1 MNTKALLV
9 AFAVIAAG
17 FGLSA
22 VAPALA
28 QNMTGGNMTGGNMTG
43 GNMTMTMNR
52 NMTSMGENM
61 TQPLE
66 DENMTAG
73 G

>member
-1 MNTKALLV
+1 MNTKTLLV
-9 AFAVIAAG
+9 AFAIVAAG

-22 VAPALA
+22 VAPALG
-28 QNMTGGNMTGGNMTG
+28 QNMTGGN
-43 GNMTMTMNR
+43 NMTMAMNG
-52 NMTSMGENM
+52 NMTSMGGNM

>member
-1 MNTKALLV
+1 MVT
-9 AFAVIAAG
+9 AFGVTAIA
-17 FGLSA
+17 SP
-22 VAPALA
+22 VLA
-28 QNMTGGNMTGGNMTG
+28 QNMSGSENMTAAMDDNMTAMG
-43 GNMTMTMNR
+43 G
-52 NMTSMGENM
+52 NM

>member
-1 MNTKALLV
+1 LQLLQPD
-9 AFAVIAAG
+9 
-17 FGLSA
+17 L
-22 VAPALA
+22 ALA
-28 QNMTGGNMTGGNMTG
+28 QNMTGGN
-43 GNMTMTMNR
+43 NMTMTMNG
-52 NMTSMGENM
+52 NMTSMGGNM

>member
-1 MNTKALLV
+1 MNTKILLV
-9 AFAVIAAG
+9 ASAIVVAG

-28 QNMTGGNMTGGNMTG
+28 QNMTGGE
-43 GNMTMTMNR
+43 NMTMIMDE
-52 NMTSMGENM
+52 NMTSMGDNM

>member
-9 AFAVIAAG
+9 AFAVVAAG

-28 QNMTGGNMTGGNMTG
+28 QNMTGGNMT
-43 GNMTMTMNR
+43 MTMNG

>member
-1 MNTKALLV
+1 MNTKTLLV
-9 AFAVIAAG
+9 AFAIVVAG

-28 QNMTGGNMTGGNMTG
+28 QNRTGFD
-43 GNMTMTMNR
+43 NMTMMLDD
-52 NMTSMGENM
+52 NMTSMGDNM
-61 TQPLE
+61 TMPLE
-66 DENMTAG
+66 HENMTAG

>member
-1 MNTKALLV
+1 MNTKTLLV
-9 AFAVIAAG
+9 AFAIVAAG

-22 VAPALA
+22 VASALA
-28 QNMTGGNMTGGNMTG
+28 QNMTGGN
-43 GNMTMTMNR
+43 NMTMTMNG
-52 NMTSMGENM
+52 NMTSMGGNM

>member
-1 MNTKALLV
+1 MNTKTFLV
-9 AFAVIAAG
+9 AFAIVAAG

-22 VAPALA
+22 VAPAPA
-28 QNMTGGNMTGGNMTG
+28 QNMTGGN
-43 GNMTMTMNR
+43 NMTMTMNG
-52 NMTSMGENM
+52 NMTSMDGNM

-73 G
+73 S

>member
-9 AFAVIAAG
+9 AFAVVAAG

-22 VAPALA
+22 VASALA
-28 QNMTGGNMTGGNMTG
+28 QNMTGGNMTMTMNGNMT
-43 GNMTMTMNR
+43 
-52 NMTSMGENM
+52 SIGENI

>member
-1 MNTKALLV
+1 MDIQALLV
-9 AFAVIAAG
+9 AVAIVVVFSVAAVTTP
-17 FGLSA
+17 
-22 VAPALA
+22 VLA
-28 QNMTGGNMTGGNMTG
+28 QNMTGGD
-43 GNMTMTMNR
+43 NMTMTMDN
-52 NMTSMGENM
+52 NMTSMGGNM

>member
-1 MNTKALLV
+1 MDIKILLV
-9 AFAVIAAG
+9 AFAIVAAG

-22 VAPALA
+22 VASALA
-28 QNMTGGNMTGGNMTG
+28 QNMTGGNMTMTMNGNMT
-43 GNMTMTMNR
+43 
-52 NMTSMGENM
+52 SIGENI

>member
-1 MNTKALLV
+1 MNTKILLV
-9 AFAVIAAG
+9 AFAIVVAG

-28 QNMTGGNMTGGNMTG
+28 QNMTGGK
-43 GNMTMTMNR
+43 NMTMTMDE
-52 NMTSMGENM
+52 NMTSMGDNM